1 MRQRALAE
9 ERLVEQQTEMDRLRK
24 KLSSSDTE
32 LETASGSAVTLQ
44 QQVSEAMA
52 EVAHYKL
59 LIAQGDDGLVA
70 RDEELLRLRLET
82 ARLEECLSVS
92 EQARRDLSDI
102 CAERIR
108 YVRHFNLRS

>member
-1 MRQRALAE
+1 LAE
-9 ERLVEQQTEMDRLRK
+9 ERLVEQQMEIERLQK

-32 LETASGSAVTLQ
+32 LETASGSADSLK

-59 LIAQGDDGLVA
+59 LIAQGDDGLA
-70 RDEELLRLRLET
+70 TRDVELQQLRWEVS
-82 ARLEECLSVS
+82 RLEECLSIS
-92 EQARRDLSDI
+92 EQARCDLSNM

-108 YVRHFNLRS
+108 